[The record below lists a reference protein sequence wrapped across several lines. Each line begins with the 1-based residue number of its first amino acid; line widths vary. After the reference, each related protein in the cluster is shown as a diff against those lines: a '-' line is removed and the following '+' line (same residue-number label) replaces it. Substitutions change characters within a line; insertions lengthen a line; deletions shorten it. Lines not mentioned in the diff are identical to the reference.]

1 MLYADC
7 RALLQNYPEDFNG
20 LYGTTSAAGSL
31 IACDSHG
38 YPVLLFPAH
47 SQKDFR
53 DIELELIEVQFSRQC
68 ELFVDGRQEVSG
80 IFTLVTLNDND
91 PDTAK
96 LFLDILEDALFADE
110 KPLTNRRIRDTI
122 IGISNIFCK
131 SENMDRDIIGLWGEL
146 YIIANSGAP
155 QAAVSSWSSNTT
167 SRHDFMTERFSLE
180 VKTSRSQDRVHTF
193 SYDQLKDSDSTLLIL
208 SLVVS
213 EVPGGQSVSDLITLI
228 KDQID
233 DPLLRTEFLKLCA
246 SKGGKT
252 VMQSQLKLS
261 VKTNPQ
267 GLRIFASSDI
277 PTPDI
282 PDGAPISHV
291 RFDVT
296 MARLIDKALKMS
308 LKDLDFDSDQ

>member
-1 MLYADC
+1 MLYADY
-7 RALLQNYPEDFNG
+7 RRLLQNYPEGFSG
-20 LYGTTSAAGSL
+20 RYGTTSAGGSL
-31 IACDSHG
+31 IACDKNG

-47 SQKDFR
+47 SKKDFR
-53 DIELELIEVQFSRQC
+53 DIELELIEVAFSRHC
-68 ELFVDGRQEVSG
+68 ELLVDEQQEVSG
-80 IFTLVTLNDND
+80 VFTLVTLNDND

-96 LFLDILEDALFADE
+96 LFLDILEDALFAKQE
-110 KPLTNRRIRDTI
+110 PLTNRQIRDTI

-131 SENMDRDIIGLWGEL
+131 AENRDRDIIGLWGEL

-155 QAAVSSWSSNTT
+155 QAAVASWSINTT
-167 SRHDFMTERFSLE
+167 SRHDFITERFSLE

-193 SYDQLKDSDSTLLIL
+193 SCDQLKDSDSTLLIL

-213 EVPGGQSVSDLITLI
+213 EVPGGQSVSDLISLI

-252 VMQSQLKLS
+252 VMQSQLTLS
-261 VKTNPQ
+261 VKTKPQ

-277 PTPDI
+277 PRPDI

-296 MARLIDKALKMS
+296 METLVDKALKMS
-308 LKDLDFDSDQ
+308 LKDLDF